1 MSQLNDIMFP
11 VKEVPAT
18 FIDTGNQFQHDNT
31 GYKFI
36 VREDTNQVLSCMTNE
51 YKLVTNTEVIDK
63 ALPIIE
69 SFNGTVD
76 EIKTFSGGAR
86 TNLVF
91 KFRKNPITIEGEKL
105 YPQLNIRNSYD
116 GSTQVSVLGG
126 AFRLVC
132 SNGLVIGRILG
143 KESSRHSIWN
153 TKLQNGHIGNIV
165 KETIDNME
173 TVLNRDFPKLMAA
186 KVNQKDI
193 VKIIERFPTRRIEDM
208 TKYLIAN
215 KPETYWDLFNAATW
229 VLSHVSNRNHET
241 THKLESEIYQVI
253 KKMAKA

>member
-1 MSQLNDIMFP
+1 
-11 VKEVPAT
+11 
-18 FIDTGNQFQHDNT
+18 
-31 GYKFI
+31 
-36 VREDTNQVLSCMTNE
+36 
-51 YKLVTNTEVIDK
+51 
-63 ALPIIE
+63 
-69 SFNGTVD
+69 
-76 EIKTFSGGAR
+76 
-86 TNLVF
+86 
-91 KFRKNPITIEGEKL
+91 
-105 YPQLNIRNSYD
+105 
-116 GSTQVSVLGG
+116 
-126 AFRLVC
+126 
-132 SNGLVIGRILG
+132 
-143 KESSRHSIWN
+143 
-153 TKLQNGHIGNIV
+153 
-165 KETIDNME
+165 ME